1 MQRLNPA
8 ERAERLLS
16 LIPWVL
22 ENGGET
28 IAELEERFAYPRDIL
43 MADLENVV
51 HYLAPYPFTPDV
63 EFSVFINEADQVW
76 ISNAEVFS
84 RPPMFTFAQAFELFV
99 AASAVLQAQ
108 APPQADSSPESKS
121 PSPLAQ
127 AVAKLA
133 PDSSGDLTQLLRVDV
148 GESIAEDLWEALNT
162 ATEEQRR
169 IQIEYFTAGRSETSI
184 RKVDAY
190 SVFARAGSWHLRGW
204 CHTAQDFRTFRCDQ
218 IESFQL
224 LGEQFE
230 PAGRERLGDGD
241 PEGSVPVAGPQA
253 EARADGMAGA
263 TAGKAEDDSAATLTY
278 HASPDD
284 PRVTIEVSPWAA
296 RLAEEYDADSVEQ
309 TEDGNI
315 RMRLPVGRRIFLER
329 LLLQAGKAV
338 NVVSVEGDLPEN
350 IAQQAA
356 SRVLERYSAL
366 A

>member
-22 ENGGET
+22 ENGGQT
-28 IAELEERFAYPRDIL
+28 IAELEERFAYPSDML
-43 MADLENVV
+43 VADLENVV
-51 HYLAPYPFTPDV
+51 HYLAPFPFTPDV
-63 EFSVFINEADQVW
+63 EFSVYINAADQVW

-84 RPPMFTFAQAFELFV
+84 RPPMFTFVQAFELFV

-108 APPQADSSPESKS
+108 ASSQSQGDTLPDSKPDSES

-148 GESIAEDLWEALNT
+148 GENIAEDLWEALNT
-162 ATEEQRR
+162 AVEKQRR
-169 IQIEYFTAGRSETSI
+169 IQIEYFSAGRNETNI

-190 SVFARAGSWHLRGW
+190 SVFARSGSWHFRGW
-204 CHTAQDFRTFRCDQ
+204 CHLAQDFRTFRCDQ
-218 IESFQL
+218 IESFQML
-224 LGEQFE
+224 DEQYD
-230 PAGRERLGDGD
+230 PAGKQHSG
-241 PEGSVPVAGPQA
+241 
-253 EARADGMAGA
+253 
-263 TAGKAEDDSAATLTY
+263 DSAPEDTPPALTY
-278 HASPDD
+278 HAAPDD

-309 TEDGNI
+309 AENGNI
-315 RMRLPVGRRIFLER
+315 RMILPVGRRIFLER
-329 LLLQAGKAV
+329 LLLQAGEAAK
-338 NVVSVEGDLPEN
+338 VVSAEGDIPEGDIPED

-356 SRVLERYSAL
+356 SRVLARYEV
-366 A
+366 

>member
-22 ENGGET
+22 ENGGQT
-28 IAELEERFAYPRDIL
+28 IAELEERFAYPSDML
-43 MADLENVV
+43 VADLENVV
-51 HYLAPYPFTPDV
+51 HYLAPFPFTPDV
-63 EFSVFINEADQVW
+63 EFSVFINGADQVW

-108 APPQADSSPESKS
+108 ALPQDGTMPADSVPADPVPPDSAPESETS
-121 PSPLAQ
+121 SHLAR

-148 GESIAEDLWEALNT
+148 GENIAEDLWEALNT
-162 ATEEQRR
+162 AVEEQRR
-169 IQIEYFTAGRSETSI
+169 MQIEYFTQGRSETST

-190 SVFARAGSWHLRGW
+190 SVFARAGSWHFRGW
-204 CHTAQDFRTFRCDQ
+204 CHKAQDLRTFRCDQ
-218 IESFQL
+218 IESFHL
-224 LGEQFE
+224 LDEQFE
-230 PAGRERLGDGD
+230 PAGKGKGKPEDGE
-241 PEGSVPVAGPQA
+241 PEDAS
-253 EARADGMAGA
+253 D
-263 TAGKAEDDSAATLTY
+263 ATLTY
-278 HASPDD
+278 HANPHD
-284 PRVTIEVSPWAA
+284 PRATIEVSPWAA

-329 LLLQAGKAV
+329 LLLQAGNAV
-338 NVVSVEGDLPEN
+338 KVVSVEGDIPED

-356 SRVLERYSAL
+356 SRVLARYRH
-366 A
+366 

>member
-22 ENGGET
+22 ENGGQT
-28 IAELEERFAYPRDIL
+28 IAELEERFAYPSDML
-43 MADLENVV
+43 LADLENVV
-51 HYLAPYPFTPDV
+51 HYLAPFPFTPDV
-63 EFSVFINEADQVW
+63 EFSVYINAADQVW

-108 APPQADSSPESKS
+108 ASSSQSQGESSPDSKQDSES
-121 PSPLAQ
+121 PSPLAR

-148 GESIAEDLWEALNT
+148 GENIAEDLWEALNT
-162 ATEEQRR
+162 AVEEQRR
-169 IQIEYFTAGRSETSI
+169 IQIEYFTAGRSETNT

-190 SVFARAGSWHLRGW
+190 SVFARSGSWHFRGW
-204 CHTAQDFRTFRCDQ
+204 CHLAQDFRTFRCDQ

-224 LGEQFE
+224 LAEQYD
-230 PAGRERLGDGD
+230 PAGNQHSG
-241 PEGSVPVAGPQA
+241 
-253 EARADGMAGA
+253 
-263 TAGKAEDDSAATLTY
+263 DSAPEDTPTALTY
-278 HASPDD
+278 HAAPDD

-309 TEDGNI
+309 AENGNI
-315 RMRLPVGRRIFLER
+315 RMILPVGRRIFLER
-329 LLLQAGKAV
+329 LLLQAGETAK
-338 NVVSVEGDLPEN
+338 VVSAEGDLPEGDIPED

-356 SRVLERYSAL
+356 SRVLARYEV
-366 A
+366 

>member
-22 ENGGET
+22 ENGGQT
-28 IAELEERFAYPRDIL
+28 IAELEERFAYPSDML
-43 MADLENVV
+43 MTDLENVV
-51 HYLAPYPFTPDV
+51 HYLAPFPFTPDV
-63 EFSVFINEADQVW
+63 EFSVYINAADQVW

-108 APPQADSSPESKS
+108 APSQGESSPDSKQDSES
-121 PSPLAQ
+121 PSPLVR

-148 GESIAEDLWEALNT
+148 GENIAEDLWEALNT
-162 ATEEQRR
+162 AVEEQRR
-169 IQIEYFTAGRSETSI
+169 IQIEYFTAGRSETNT

-190 SVFARAGSWHLRGW
+190 SVFARSGSWHFRGW
-204 CHTAQDFRTFRCDQ
+204 CHRAQDFRTFRCNQ

-224 LGEQFE
+224 LDEQFD
-230 PAGRERLGDGD
+230 PAGEAGLEGGDL
-241 PEGSVPVAGPQA
+241 
-253 EARADGMAGA
+253 
-263 TAGKAEDDSAATLTY
+263 EDRPAPLTY
-278 HASPDD
+278 HAAADD
-284 PRVTIEVSPWAA
+284 ARVAIEISPWAA

-309 TEDGNI
+309 AENGSI
-315 RMRLPVGRRIFLER
+315 RMILPVGRRIFLER
-329 LLLQAGKAV
+329 LLLQAGEAAKI
-338 NVVSVEGDLPEN
+338 VSVEGDLPEGDIPED

-356 SRVLERYSAL
+356 SRVLARY
-366 A
+366 

>member
-22 ENGGET
+22 ENGGQT
-28 IAELEERFAYPRDIL
+28 IAELEERFAYPSDML
-43 MADLENVV
+43 VADLENVV
-51 HYLAPYPFTPDV
+51 HYLAPFPFTPDV
-63 EFSVFINEADQVW
+63 EFSVFINGADQVW

-108 APPQADSSPESKS
+108 ALPQAGTVAADSVPADSVPESES
-121 PSPLAQ
+121 PSPLAR

-148 GESIAEDLWEALNT
+148 GENIAEDLWEALNT
-162 ATEEQRR
+162 AVEQQRR
-169 IQIEYFTAGRSETSI
+169 MQIEYFTQGRSETST

-190 SVFARAGSWHLRGW
+190 SVFARAGSWHFRGW
-204 CHTAQDFRTFRCDQ
+204 CHKAQDLRTFRCDQ

-224 LGEQFE
+224 LDEQFE
-230 PAGRERLGDGD
+230 PAGRGKEKPEDGEAED
-241 PEGSVPVAGPQA
+241 ELQA
-253 EARADGMAGA
+253 E
-263 TAGKAEDDSAATLTY
+263 GKAEDASDATLTY
-278 HASPDD
+278 HANPDD
-284 PRVTIEVSPWAA
+284 PRATIEVSPWAA
-296 RLAEEYDADSVEQ
+296 RLAEEYDADSAEQ

-329 LLLQAGKAV
+329 LLLQAGNAV
-338 NVVSVEGDLPEN
+338 KVVSVEGDIPED

-356 SRVLERYSAL
+356 SRVLARYRH
-366 A
+366 

>member
-22 ENGGET
+22 ENGGQT
-28 IAELEERFAYPRDIL
+28 IAELEERFAYPSDML
-43 MADLENVV
+43 LADLENVV
-51 HYLAPYPFTPDV
+51 HYLAPFPFTPDV
-63 EFSVFINEADQVW
+63 EFSVYINAADQVW

-108 APPQADSSPESKS
+108 ASSSQSQGESSPDSKQDSES
-121 PSPLAQ
+121 PSPLAR

-148 GESIAEDLWEALNT
+148 GENIAEDLWEALNT
-162 ATEEQRR
+162 AVEEQRR
-169 IQIEYFTAGRSETSI
+169 IQIEYFTAGRSETNT

-190 SVFARAGSWHLRGW
+190 SVFARSGSWHFRGW
-204 CHTAQDFRTFRCDQ
+204 CHLAQDFRTFRCDQ

-224 LGEQFE
+224 LAEQFE
-230 PAGRERLGDGD
+230 PAGT
-241 PEGSVPVAGPQA
+241 P
-253 EARADGMAGA
+253 
-263 TAGKAEDDSAATLTY
+263 SALTY
-278 HASPDD
+278 HAAPDD

-309 TEDGNI
+309 AENGNI
-315 RMRLPVGRRIFLER
+315 RMILPVGRRIFLER
-329 LLLQAGKAV
+329 LLLQAGETAK
-338 NVVSVEGDLPEN
+338 VVSTEGDLPED

-356 SRVLERYSAL
+356 SRVLARYEV
-366 A
+366 

>member
-22 ENGGET
+22 ENGGQT
-28 IAELEERFAYPRDIL
+28 IAELEERFAYPSDML
-43 MADLENVV
+43 VADLENVV
-51 HYLAPYPFTPDV
+51 HYLAPFPFTPDV
-63 EFSVFINEADQVW
+63 EFSVFINGDDQVW

-108 APPQADSSPESKS
+108 ALPQAGIVPADPVPESETS
-121 PSPLAQ
+121 SPLAR

-148 GESIAEDLWEALNT
+148 GENIAEDLWEALNT
-162 ATEEQRR
+162 AVEQQQR
-169 IQIEYFTAGRSETSI
+169 IQIEYFTQGRSETST

-190 SVFARAGSWHLRGW
+190 SVFARAGSWHFRGW
-204 CHTAQDFRTFRCDQ
+204 CHKAQDLRTFRCDQ
-218 IESFQL
+218 IESFRL
-224 LGEQFE
+224 LDEQFE
-230 PAGRERLGDGD
+230 PPGRSKEKPEDGDAEDELQAESKAGDGSD
-241 PEGSVPVAGPQA
+241 
-253 EARADGMAGA
+253 
-263 TAGKAEDDSAATLTY
+263 ATLTY
-278 HASPDD
+278 HANPDD
-284 PRVTIEVSPWAA
+284 PRATIEVSPWAA

-309 TEDGNI
+309 TEDGDI

-338 NVVSVEGDLPEN
+338 KVVSVEGDLPED

-356 SRVLERYSAL
+356 SRVLARYRL
-366 A
+366 

>member
-22 ENGGET
+22 ENGGQT
-28 IAELEERFAYPRDIL
+28 IAELEERFAYPSDML
-43 MADLENVV
+43 VADLENVV
-51 HYLAPYPFTPDV
+51 HYLAPFPFTPDV
-63 EFSVFINEADQVW
+63 EFSVFINGADQVW

-108 APPQADSSPESKS
+108 ALPQAGTMPADSVPADSVPES
-121 PSPLAQ
+121 PSPLAR

-133 PDSSGDLTQLLRVDV
+133 PDTSGDLTQLLRVDV
-148 GESIAEDLWEALNT
+148 GENIAEDLWEALNT
-162 ATEEQRR
+162 AVEQQRR
-169 IQIEYFTAGRSETSI
+169 IQIEYFTQGRSETGT

-190 SVFARAGSWHLRGW
+190 SVFARAGSWHFRGW
-204 CHTAQDFRTFRCDQ
+204 CHKAQDFRTFRCDQ

-224 LGEQFE
+224 LDEQFD
-230 PAGRERLGDGD
+230 PAGKGKEKPEDGE
-241 PEGSVPVAGPQA
+241 PEDAS
-253 EARADGMAGA
+253 D
-263 TAGKAEDDSAATLTY
+263 ATLTY
-278 HASPDD
+278 HANPDD
-284 PRVTIEVSPWAA
+284 PRATIEVSPWAA

-309 TEDGNI
+309 TEDGDI

-329 LLLQAGKAV
+329 LLLQAGNAV
-338 NVVSVEGDLPEN
+338 NVVSVEGDIPED

-356 SRVLERYSAL
+356 SRVLARYRH
-366 A
+366 

>member
-22 ENGGET
+22 ENGGQT
-28 IAELEERFAYPRDIL
+28 IAELEERFAYPSDML
-43 MADLENVV
+43 MTDLENVV
-51 HYLAPYPFTPDV
+51 HYLAPFPFTPDV
-63 EFSVFINEADQVW
+63 EFSVYINAADQVW

-108 APPQADSSPESKS
+108 APSQGESSPDSKQDSES
-121 PSPLAQ
+121 PSPLAR

-148 GESIAEDLWEALNT
+148 GENIAEDLWEALNT
-162 ATEEQRR
+162 AVEEQRR
-169 IQIEYFTAGRSETSI
+169 IQIEYFTAGRSETNT

-190 SVFARAGSWHLRGW
+190 SVFARSGSWHFRGW
-204 CHTAQDFRTFRCDQ
+204 CHLAQDFRTFRCDQ

-224 LGEQFE
+224 LAEQFD
-230 PAGRERLGDGD
+230 PAGTENSLDGV
-241 PEGSVPVAGPQA
+241 PEDTPVA
-253 EARADGMAGA
+253 
-263 TAGKAEDDSAATLTY
+263 LTY
-278 HASPDD
+278 HAAPDD

-309 TEDGNI
+309 AENGNI
-315 RMRLPVGRRIFLER
+315 RMILPVGRRIFLER
-329 LLLQAGKAV
+329 LLLQAGEAAK
-338 NVVSVEGDLPEN
+338 VVSAEGDLLEGDISED

-356 SRVLERYSAL
+356 SRVLARYEA
-366 A
+366 

>member
-22 ENGGET
+22 ENGGQT
-28 IAELEERFAYPRDIL
+28 IAELEERFAYPSDML
-43 MADLENVV
+43 LADLENVV
-51 HYLAPYPFTPDV
+51 HYLAPFPFTPDV
-63 EFSVFINEADQVW
+63 EFSVYINAADQVW

-108 APPQADSSPESKS
+108 ASSPQAQGESSPDSKSSSKSGSES

-133 PDSSGDLTQLLRVDV
+133 PDSSGDLRQLLRVDV
-148 GESIAEDLWEALNT
+148 GENIAEDLWEALTT
-162 ATEEQRR
+162 AVEEQRR
-169 IQIEYFTAGRSETSI
+169 IQIEYFTAGRSETNT

-190 SVFARAGSWHLRGW
+190 SVFARSGSWHFRGW
-204 CHTAQDFRTFRCDQ
+204 CHLAQDFRTFRCDQ

-224 LGEQFE
+224 LAEQFD
-230 PAGRERLGDGD
+230 PAGMENSLDGV
-241 PEGSVPVAGPQA
+241 PEDTPVA
-253 EARADGMAGA
+253 
-263 TAGKAEDDSAATLTY
+263 LTY
-278 HASPDD
+278 HAAPDD

-309 TEDGNI
+309 AENGNI
-315 RMRLPVGRRIFLER
+315 RMILPVGRRIFLER
-329 LLLQAGKAV
+329 LLLQAGEAAK
-338 NVVSVEGDLPEN
+338 VVSAKGGLPEGDIPED

-356 SRVLERYSAL
+356 SRVLARYEV
-366 A
+366 

>member
-22 ENGGET
+22 ENGGQT
-28 IAELEERFAYPRDIL
+28 IAELEERFAYPSDML
-43 MADLENVV
+43 VADLENVV
-51 HYLAPYPFTPDV
+51 HYLAPFPFTPDV
-63 EFSVFINEADQVW
+63 EFSVFINGADQVW

-108 APPQADSSPESKS
+108 ALPQADPVPVDPVQADPVPEIETS
-121 PSPLAQ
+121 SPLAR

-133 PDSSGDLTQLLRVDV
+133 PDSSGDLAQLLQVDV
-148 GESIAEDLWEALNT
+148 GENIAEDLWEALNT
-162 ATEEQRR
+162 AVEQQQR
-169 IQIEYFTAGRSETSI
+169 IQIEYFTQGRSETST

-190 SVFARAGSWHLRGW
+190 RVFARAGSWHFRGW
-204 CHTAQDFRTFRCDQ
+204 CHKAQGLRTFRCDQ

-224 LGEQFE
+224 LDEQFE
-230 PAGRERLGDGD
+230 PAGKGKEKPEDGK
-241 PEGSVPVAGPQA
+241 E
-253 EARADGMAGA
+253 
-263 TAGKAEDDSAATLTY
+263 EDSSDATLTY
-278 HASPDD
+278 HANPDD
-284 PRVTIEVSPWAA
+284 PRATIEVSPWAA
-296 RLAEEYDADSVEQ
+296 RLAEEYDADSAEQ

-338 NVVSVEGDLPEN
+338 KIVSVEGDLPED

-356 SRVLERYSAL
+356 SRVLARYRL
-366 A
+366 

>member
-22 ENGGET
+22 ENGGQT
-28 IAELEERFAYPRDIL
+28 IAELEERFAYPSDML
-43 MADLENVV
+43 VADLENVV
-51 HYLAPYPFTPDV
+51 HYLAPFPFTPDV
-63 EFSVFINEADQVW
+63 EFSVYINAAEQVW
-76 ISNAEVFS
+76 INNAEVFS

-108 APPQADSSPESKS
+108 ASPQHDSPPDSER

-148 GESIAEDLWEALNT
+148 GENIAEDLWEALNT
-162 ATEEQRR
+162 AVEEQRR
-169 IQIEYFTAGRSETSI
+169 IQIEYFSAGRSETNI

-190 SVFARAGSWHLRGW
+190 SVFARSGSWHFRGW
-204 CHTAQDFRTFRCDQ
+204 CHLAQDFRTFRCDQ

-224 LGEQFE
+224 LDEQYD
-230 PAGRERLGDGD
+230 PAGKQHSG
-241 PEGSVPVAGPQA
+241 
-253 EARADGMAGA
+253 
-263 TAGKAEDDSAATLTY
+263 DSAPEDTPPALTY
-278 HASPDD
+278 HADPDD
-284 PRVTIEVSPWAA
+284 PRVAIEISPWAA

-309 TEDGNI
+309 AENGNI
-315 RMRLPVGRRIFLER
+315 RMILPVGRRIFLER
-329 LLLQAGKAV
+329 LLLQAGEAAK
-338 NVVSVEGDLPEN
+338 VVSAEGDIPED

-356 SRVLERYSAL
+356 SRVLARYEV
-366 A
+366 

>member
-22 ENGGET
+22 ENGGQT
-28 IAELEERFAYPRDIL
+28 IAELEERFAYPSDIL
-43 MADLENVV
+43 VADLENVV
-51 HYLAPYPFTPDV
+51 HYLAPFPFTPDV
-63 EFSVFINEADQVW
+63 EFSVYINAAEQVW
-76 ISNAEVFS
+76 INNAEVFS

-108 APPQADSSPESKS
+108 ASPQHDSPPDSKPDSER

-148 GESIAEDLWEALNT
+148 GENIAEDLWEALNT
-162 ATEEQRR
+162 AVEEQRR
-169 IQIEYFTAGRSETSI
+169 MQIEYFTAGRSETNT

-190 SVFARAGSWHLRGW
+190 SVFARSGSWHFRGW
-204 CHTAQDFRTFRCDQ
+204 CHLAQDFRTFRCDQ

-224 LGEQFE
+224 LAEQFE
-230 PAGRERLGDGD
+230 PAGKERLGDSAPDGD
-241 PEGSVPVAGPQA
+241 PQA
-253 EARADGMAGA
+253 KGRADG
-263 TAGKAEDDSAATLTY
+263 TAEDGSDATLTY
-278 HASPDD
+278 HADPDD
-284 PRVTIEVSPWAA
+284 PRVAIEISPWAA

-309 TEDGNI
+309 AENGNI
-315 RMRLPVGRRIFLER
+315 RMILPVGRRIFLER
-329 LLLQAGKAV
+329 LLLQAGEAAK
-338 NVVSVEGDLPEN
+338 VVSAEGDLPED

-356 SRVLERYSAL
+356 SRVLARYEV
-366 A
+366 

>member
-22 ENGGET
+22 ENGGQT
-28 IAELEERFAYPRDIL
+28 IAELEERFAYPSDML
-43 MADLENVV
+43 LADLENVV
-51 HYLAPYPFTPDV
+51 HYLAPFPFTPDV
-63 EFSVFINEADQVW
+63 EFSVYINAADQVW

-108 APPQADSSPESKS
+108 ASSSQSQGESSPHSKPDSES
-121 PSPLAQ
+121 PSPLAR

-148 GESIAEDLWEALNT
+148 GENIAEDLWEALNT
-162 ATEEQRR
+162 AVEEQRR
-169 IQIEYFTAGRSETSI
+169 IQIEYFTAGRSETNT

-190 SVFARAGSWHLRGW
+190 SVFARSGSWHFRGW
-204 CHTAQDFRTFRCDQ
+204 CHLAQDFRTFRCDQ
-218 IESFQL
+218 IESFHL
-224 LGEQFE
+224 LAEQFE
-230 PAGRERLGDGD
+230 PAGT
-241 PEGSVPVAGPQA
+241 P
-253 EARADGMAGA
+253 
-263 TAGKAEDDSAATLTY
+263 SALTY
-278 HASPDD
+278 HAAPDD

-309 TEDGNI
+309 AENGNI
-315 RMRLPVGRRIFLER
+315 RMILPVGRRIFLER
-329 LLLQAGKAV
+329 LLLQAGETAK
-338 NVVSVEGDLPEN
+338 VVSTEGDLPEGDIPED

-356 SRVLERYSAL
+356 SRVLARYEV
-366 A
+366 

>member
-22 ENGGET
+22 ENGGQT
-28 IAELEERFAYPRDIL
+28 IAELEERFAYPSDML
-43 MADLENVV
+43 MTDLENVV
-51 HYLAPYPFTPDV
+51 HYLAPFPFTPDV
-63 EFSVFINEADQVW
+63 EFSVYINAADQVW

-108 APPQADSSPESKS
+108 ASSPQSQGESSPDSKQDS
-121 PSPLAQ
+121 ERPSPLAR

-148 GESIAEDLWEALNT
+148 GENIAEDLWEALNT
-162 ATEEQRR
+162 AVEEQRR
-169 IQIEYFTAGRSETSI
+169 IQIGYFTAGRSETNT

-190 SVFARAGSWHLRGW
+190 SVFARSGSWHFRGW
-204 CHTAQDFRTFRCDQ
+204 CHLAQDFRTFRCDQ

-224 LGEQFE
+224 LAEQFK
-230 PAGRERLGDGD
+230 PAGKERLGDSAPDGD
-241 PEGSVPVAGPQA
+241 PQA
-253 EARADGMAGA
+253 EGRADGMA
-263 TAGKAEDDSAATLTY
+263 EDGSDATLTY
-278 HASPDD
+278 HAAPDD

-296 RLAEEYDADSVEQ
+296 RLAEEYDVDSVEQ
-309 TEDGNI
+309 AKNGNI
-315 RMRLPVGRRIFLER
+315 RMILPVGRRIFLER
-329 LLLQAGKAV
+329 LLLQAGETAK
-338 NVVSVEGDLPEN
+338 VVSTEGDLPEN

-356 SRVLERYSAL
+356 SRVLARY
-366 A
+366 